1 MDKEIDMKSPAAD
14 YVTLVEVLEL
24 TGSQEEFVAAGQ
36 AMARRL
42 EAEGIPSLVS
52 VHLYA
57 DPGSTEAGVVLTF
70 ADPGEMMRHIEMIAG
85 WEEFARFVTTVRPID
100 VRVYGKLTPEAE
112 EWLRHMNVVGKK
124 FENHVAGFVR

>member
-1 MDKEIDMKSPAAD
+1 MESPAGQ

-24 TGSQEEFVAAGQ
+24 IGSFEEFAA
-36 AMARRL
+36 AAESMARRL

-57 DPGSTEAGVVLTF
+57 EPGSTEAGVVLTF
-70 ADPGEMMRHIEMIAG
+70 ADPGEMMRHIDMIAG
-85 WEEFARFVTTVRPID
+85 WEEFARFVRTVKPID
-100 VRVYGKLTPEAE
+100 VRVYGKLNPEAE
-112 EWLRHMNVVGKK
+112 AWLRNINIVGKK

>member
-1 MDKEIDMKSPAAD
+1 MKSPAAD

-24 TGSQEEFVAAGQ
+24 TASFEDFVAAGQ

-42 EAEGIPSLVS
+42 EAEGIASLVS

-57 DPGSTEAGVVLTF
+57 EPGSTEAGVVLTF

-85 WEEFARFVTTVRPID
+85 WEEFARFAATVKPID
-100 VRVYGKLTPEAE
+100 VRVYGKMSREAE
-112 EWLRHMNVVGKK
+112 AWLRHMNVVSKK